1 MKKNRLKQA
10 NSVKSIIQK
19 MTSNKFFGDGLRK
32 VFIKKIWLNVMGKN
46 VSQYTENIYIKNNT
60 LFLKINS
67 SALKQELSYGKDK
80 IIDNFNTEIGSD
92 EIKKI
97 VFI

>member
-1 MKKNRLKQA
+1 MKKFRFKESY
-10 NSVKSIIQK
+10 SVRSIIQK
-19 MTSNKFFGDGLRK
+19 ISYNKLLSGGLGK
-32 VFIKKIWLNVMGKN
+32 VFLNKVWSNVIGKN
-46 VSQYTENIYIKNNT
+46 VSQYTENIYIKDNT

-67 SALKQELSYGKDK
+67 SVLKQELSYGKEK
-80 IIDNFNTEIGSD
+80 IIENFNKEVGSN

>member
-10 NSVKSIIQK
+10 NSIKSIIQK
-19 MTSNKFFGDGLRK
+19 VISNKFFGDGLRK

-80 IIDNFNTEIGSD
+80 IIDNFNNEIGSD

>member
-1 MKKNRLKQA
+1 MKKFRFKESH
-10 NSVKSIIQK
+10 SVRSIIQK
-19 MTSNKFFGDGLRK
+19 ISYNKLLRSGLSK
-32 VFIKKIWLNVMGKN
+32 VFLKKVWSNVIGEN
-46 VSQYTENIYIKNNT
+46 VSQYTENIYIKDNT

-67 SALKQELSYGKDK
+67 SVLKQELSYGIDK
-80 IIDNFNTEIGSD
+80 IIENFNREVGSN

>member
-10 NSVKSIIQK
+10 NSIKSIIQK

-80 IIDNFNTEIGSD
+80 IIDNFNNEIGSD

>member
-46 VSQYTENIYIKNNT
+46 VSQYTETIYIKNNT

-80 IIDNFNTEIGSD
+80 IIDNFNNEIGSD

>member
-1 MKKNRLKQA
+1 MKKFRFKESH
-10 NSVKSIIQK
+10 SVRSIIQK
-19 MTSNKFFGDGLRK
+19 ISYNKLLSGGLSK
-32 VFIKKIWLNVMGKN
+32 VFLNKVWLNVIGKN
-46 VSQYTENIYIKNNT
+46 VSQYTENIYIKDNT

-67 SALKQELSYGKDK
+67 SVLKQELSYGIDK
-80 IIDNFNTEIGSD
+80 IIENFNKEVGSN

>member
-1 MKKNRLKQA
+1 MKKFRFKEPH
-10 NSVKSIIQK
+10 SVRNI
-19 MTSNKFFGDGLRK
+19 
-32 VFIKKIWLNVMGKN
+32 IKKISYNRLLSVGLKRVFLNKVWSNVIGKN
-46 VSQYTENIYIKNNT
+46 VSQYTENIYIKDNT

-67 SALKQELSYGKDK
+67 SVLKQELSYGIDK
-80 IIDNFNTEIGSD
+80 IIENFNKEVGSN

>member
-1 MKKNRLKQA
+1 MKKFRFKEA

-19 MTSNKFFGDGLRK
+19 ITSNKLLSNGLKK
-32 VFIKKIWLNVMGKN
+32 VFLNKIWINVMGKN
-46 VSQYTENIYIKNNT
+46 VSQYTGNIYIKNNT
-60 LFLKINS
+60 LYLKINS

-80 IIDNFNTEIGSD
+80 IIDNINKEIGSD

-97 VFI
+97 IFI

>member
-10 NSVKSIIQK
+10 NSVKSISQK

-80 IIDNFNTEIGSD
+80 IIDNFNNEIGSD

>member
-1 MKKNRLKQA
+1 MKKFRFKESH
-10 NSVKSIIQK
+10 SVRSIIQK
-19 MTSNKFFGDGLRK
+19 ISYNKLLRGGLSK
-32 VFIKKIWLNVMGKN
+32 VFLNKVWSNVVGKN
-46 VSQYTENIYIKNNT
+46 VSQYTENIYIKDNT

-67 SALKQELSYGKDK
+67 SVLKQELSYGKDK
-80 IIDNFNTEIGSD
+80 IIENFNKEVGSN

>member
-80 IIDNFNTEIGSD
+80 IIDNFNNEIGSD
-92 EIKKI
+92 EIK
-97 VFI
+97 